1 MTLEGIDRSGKSTQ
15 ARLLVEALGPSALAV
30 REPGGTELGERVRG
44 LIKDP
49 ATAPSPQAEALLFA
63 AARSQLVSERVE
75 PRLAEGLTVVCDRFL
90 DSSLAYQGVARGLGV
105 DAVRAIN
112 RFGIGDLAPDLTL
125 LLDIDPLVA
134 GRRAGE
140 VDRFEAEG
148 LRLQGK
154 VRDAFREL
162 ARTEPGRWRIIEAGR
177 DEALVHAEALELMKE
192 ALAASRSA

>member
-15 ARLLVEALGPSALAV
+15 ARLLAEAFGHSALAV

-49 ATAPSPQAEALLFA
+49 STAPSPQAEALLFA

-75 PRLAEGLTVVCDRFL
+75 PGLAEGLTVVCDRFL

-148 LRLQGK
+148 LRLQGQ

-162 ARTEPGRWRIIEAGR
+162 ARTEPGRWHVIEAGR
-177 DEALVHAEALELMKE
+177 DEALVHAEALELVKE